1 MIANACNAIGYCD
14 VRQSRATRECRT
26 ADTRNAIRYRD
37 ARKAT
42 ATIERRRADARATC
56 NHNRFQRGGNMVTIV
71 RITGCTENVSK
82 MCVFRTIFGGS
93 YKRNRNVRQV
103 TAILERRRSNAR
115 QLAIFV
121 KRDARKV
128 CTTTKCIIANARYAI
143 GYRDTRQA
151 GARFERIRV
160 DARQLAVFAKREARK
175 SSATRECIRADTRNA
190 IGYCDTRQATATIEC
205 VISDACDTIRYRDA
219 RKATA
224 TIECIRA
231 DARATCNHNGFQR
244 GGYRVSIVR
253 IIVRTKYVSKMRIR
267 RAIFG
272 CSHKWNRNARQV
284 TATLECRKA
293 DARYAIGNRDVRK
306 ATATMEC
313 RRADARYAI
322 RNRDACKATAIS
334 ERNRADARY
343 TSWYRDVRQ
352 VTATLECR
360 RSNVRQLAIFVKRDA
375 RKAYT
380 TTKCIITN
388 AHYTVGDRNALNTA
402 AIVERKIA
410 DTRTICNHNGFQ
422 RGRNKAAIR
431 KIRRCSKY
439 VSKMRIF
446 RTVFGCSHK
455 WNRDTRQATATIERR
470 FANAGNTIGYCDTRQ
485 ATAIIER
492 RITNDRHAI
501 ENFDALK
508 ATATRERIRANT
520 CYAVED
526 RNALNTVAST
536 ERIIVDA
543 CTTCNHNAFQRGRNG
558 ITIVRV
564 TGCTKYVSKMRI
576 GSAVFGGSHKWY
588 RNDCQT
594 SAIVERTSAY
604 TRYAIGNCNVRQI
617 CAIRKRKIADTC
629 YAIGNRAT
637 RQTFT
642 TVERKSIDA
651 GNTIRNSK
659 LGDQCS
665 VQIQIT
671 GTVQGICI
679 SSIKR
684 DSTPTCKIG
693 NVYTCKT
700 TAIIKRVRADAGYAI
715 GDGNARKVIAITERL
730 RANARTARNHNG
742 FQRGGNVVTIVRSI
756 G

>member
-1 MIANACNAIGYCD
+1 
-14 VRQSRATRECRT
+14 
-26 ADTRNAIRYRD
+26 
-37 ARKAT
+37 
-42 ATIERRRADARATC
+42 
-56 NHNRFQRGGNMVTIV
+56 
-71 RITGCTENVSK
+71 
-82 MCVFRTIFGGS
+82 
-93 YKRNRNVRQV
+93 
-103 TAILERRRSNAR
+103 
-115 QLAIFV
+115 LAIFV

-175 SSATRECIRADTRNA
+175 FSAAIERPIADVCNAIGNRNALNATATRERTEAD
-190 IGYCDTRQATATIEC
+190 
-205 VISDACDTIRYRDA
+205 SCDTIRYRDA

-224 TIECIRA
+224 TIECRRA

-267 RAIFG
+267 SAIFG

-284 TATLECRKA
+284 TATLECRRA

-306 ATATMEC
+306 ATAT
-313 RRADARYAI
+313 R
-322 RNRDACKATAIS
+322 

-343 TSWYRDVRQ
+343 TSWYREVRQ
-352 VTATLECR
+352 VTAILERR

-431 KIRRCSKY
+431 KIRRFPKY

-492 RITNDRHAI
+492 IITNDRHAI
-501 ENFDALK
+501 GNFDALK

-526 RNALNTVAST
+526 RNALNTVANT

-564 TGCTKYVSKMRI
+564 IGCTKNVSKMRI

-617 CAIRKRKIADTC
+617 CAIRKRTIADTC
-629 YAIGNRAT
+629 YAIGNLAT
-637 RQTFT
+637 R
-642 TVERKSIDA
+642 
-651 GNTIRNSK
+651 
-659 LGDQCS
+659 
-665 VQIQIT
+665 
-671 GTVQGICI
+671 
-679 SSIKR
+679 
-684 DSTPTCKIG
+684 
-693 NVYTCKT
+693 
-700 TAIIKRVRADAGYAI
+700 
-715 GDGNARKVIAITERL
+715 
-730 RANARTARNHNG
+730 
-742 FQRGGNVVTIVRSI
+742 
-756 G
+756 